1 MAYQRESLLLTEVCA
16 ELLDQTSIHGPNGLG
31 IVGKNEGLLLLG
43 LVENADGILL
53 RGILNIVEDATS
65 KGIVLV
71 LGIVIIIV
79 AKEGLLRKGAGV
91 CLILIGEGAKRAF
104 ALTGLEGVG
113 IGLVLTE
120 KSFVLILILALIL
133 EDIASLA

>member
-1 MAYQRESLLLTEVCA
+1 MLLTEVCA

-71 LGIVIIIV
+71 LGIIIIV

>member
-1 MAYQRESLLLTEVCA
+1 M
-16 ELLDQTSIHGPNGLG
+16 
-31 IVGKNEGLLLLG
+31 LLLLLERLL
-43 LVENADGILL
+43 LVENVDGILL

-71 LGIVIIIV
+71 LGIIIIV

-133 EDIASLA
+133 EDIASLARNELSKWSIGS

>member
-71 LGIVIIIV
+71 LGIIIIV